1 MDTTLKLYFFD
12 GQEDFGFPWGGRQA
26 ELLDFTVNK
35 TRMGAA
41 PTITGSLEYPTCLDD
56 EWERFCHFDD
66 VYVVFNGEKYYL
78 KATPT
83 SSKSNDRRFYKHEL
97 TFVSERSVL
106 ETVYMIDD
114 NENQTSDILY
124 SNNTQYTFFG
134 NIHDF
139 AERINQ
145 SMYFSKIGD
154 SCMYSGTPPVIV
166 PVSSR
171 VIVGDGYYVV
181 VDSSVTITDEVLV
194 TLSNSTVF
202 DALKQIFERF
212 GVPYYFVGKVIHIG
226 NYQPISETVQ
236 TYADANGVLGAGLE
250 NGALVPYEYG
260 QPNAVLNVNR
270 NNGTKQ
276 IYNRC
281 SGTGSEDNI
290 PYYYPNNSPS
300 GDISISADE
309 NNRGDAGIEI
319 VNQRLFAEKVQLNS
333 YIQCAN
339 DRIEPSSIIPYLFV
353 IHDNHDP
360 YQQYWTDM
368 YSSLPSDFYVGT
380 QDNGDLNTE
389 QVYYKFKITFG
400 GDGFFSLKPVLKIQD
415 YDYAQNYYIV
425 PNTLITG
432 AVVYRGKDVED
443 DAELECNVSRIGDE
457 LYFNAPSSGYHTI
470 IIKYRIQSNIFYEY
484 ASHGGRIIITLTPNF
499 GVSGYQ
505 FFIGSDQTKAFTLPQ
520 LGLYIDSGAPATGDR
535 FYQNL
540 IKWVHPQQ
548 KLMPTCYR
556 SSDGKKRFYPAR
568 NYPLPNVAENNY
580 EVDADLGDIVISNT
594 LENENYKENGTYIH
608 FDNPYRKL
616 KQKEHIEDFPD
627 IKPTIKEMTNVDSR
641 RIDMF
646 LDIAFD
652 NNDDNSGYYDD
663 NGNFVYNHPYFF
675 VKLRKTN
682 GTNGFNLFDHAI
694 DEGEMTIAMTSG
706 HCAPCEFVIGVDKE
720 TQKNLVQID
729 LNSGTLLRDADG
741 NVRCGREGMDAES
754 PQDRQND
761 TENYEV
767 WIALKKDINTYGEIM
782 PFNDGANVRIFPNIC
797 SSSSSDDG
805 DTFVI
810 LHIELP
816 LAYII
821 AAEQRLT
828 EAIIKWMDENNSEKF
843 NLSLKFSRVF
853 LGENTDL
860 VDILNENVKVS
871 AKYNGVTKQFFVSS
885 YSYAMKSSSPI
896 PEITISGLV
905 ETVEELKSVAS
916 TGGFANSV
924 ASHIAE
930 NFQELMMGFNKPFNH
945 IINQNNTN
953 VTNQIKGDFPT
964 DYVRTNVDLT
974 TDHVILG
981 AGGRF
986 VKKLDKGADGKVLK
1000 MVGDIPVWSDILNK
1014 VDTKLSTATSVSNNY
1029 GVVTALNTMI
1039 EENGTFLLIAQL
1051 GFEISN
1057 NQQHNA
1063 VRVVNAIM
1071 SVDEG
1076 KNAIS
1081 SGATELYNSGQI
1093 TLVAFATLTKET
1105 YVKIFVKCD
1114 TASVVDIVPRYTH
1127 DFATSMKII
1136 RIA

>member
-83 SSKSNDRRFYKHEL
+83 SSKSNDKKFYKHEL

-171 VIVGDGYYVV
+171 VLVGDGYYVV

-300 GDISISADE
+300 GDISISPNAG
-309 NNRGDAGIEI
+309 NYGDADIQI
-319 VNQRLFAEKVQLNS
+319 ANSILFAEKVALGS
-333 YIQCAN
+333 FIECAN
-339 DRIEPSSIIPYLFV
+339 DRIVPSNITQYLFV
-353 IHDNHDP
+353 VHDNHDP
-360 YQQYWTDM
+360 HQQHWTDM
-368 YSSLPSDFYVGT
+368 YSYLPTNFYVGT
-380 QDNGDLNTE
+380 QDNGDLDTE
-389 QVYYKFKITFG
+389 QGLYKFKIVFG
-400 GDGFFSLKPVLKIQD
+400 GSGFFSLKPVLRIED

-425 PNTLITG
+425 PNSMISS
-432 AVVYRGKDVED
+432 ADVYKGQNVED
-443 DAELECNVSRIGDE
+443 DPDRECHATRIGDE
-457 LYFNAPSSGYHTI
+457 LFIEAPNAGYHTLI
-470 IIKYRIQSNIFYEY
+470 INYRIQPNQFQDY
-484 ASHGGRIIITLTPNF
+484 ASQGGRITITLTPNF

-520 LGLYIDSGAPATGDR
+520 LGLFIDSGAPATGDK

-568 NYPLPNVAENNY
+568 NYPMTSVSANNY
-580 EVDADLGDIVISNT
+580 EVDPDLGDVVVNDT
-594 LENENYKENGTYIH
+594 LENNNYKENGTYRH

-627 IKPTIKEMTNVDSR
+627 IKPTIKEMTNADSR

-652 NNDDNSGYYDD
+652 TNDDNSGYYDD

-767 WIALKKDINTYGEIM
+767 WLALKKDINTYGEIM
-782 PFNDGANVRIFPNIC
+782 PFNDGANVRIFPNVC

-816 LAYII
+816 LAYVI

-871 AKYNGVTKQFFVSS
+871 AKYNGITKQFFVSS

-974 TDHVILG
+974 IDHVILG

-986 VKKLDKGADGKVLK
+986 VKKLDKGANWKVLK
-1000 MVGDIPVWSDILNK
+1000 MIGDLPTWADILTDEDN
-1014 VDTKLSTATSVSNNY
+1014 VLSTAVSVSDSY
-1029 GVVTALNTMI
+1029 GAVSALTTEI
-1039 EENGTFLLIAQL
+1039 TESGTYLIVAQL
-1051 GFEISN
+1051 GFENSAGS
-1057 NQQHNA
+1057 QHNA
-1063 VRVVNAIM
+1063 VRVINAII
-1071 SVDEG
+1071 SIDDG

-1081 SGATELYNSGQI
+1081 SGATELYNAGQI
-1093 TLVAFATLTKET
+1093 TLVAIATFPAETKIKV
-1105 YVKIFVKCD
+1105 YVKCD
-1114 TASVVDIVPRYTH
+1114 TSSVVNIVPSHTH
-1127 DFATSMKII
+1127 GFATSLKTI